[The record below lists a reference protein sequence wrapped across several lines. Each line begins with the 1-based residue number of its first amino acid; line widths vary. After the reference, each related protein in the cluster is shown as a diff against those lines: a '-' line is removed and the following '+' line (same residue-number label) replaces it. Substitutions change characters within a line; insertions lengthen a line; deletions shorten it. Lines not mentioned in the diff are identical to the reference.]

1 VAVDDLLHLATI
13 VTDWMLR
20 DHGVDVESRQT
31 ARPLGMQARS
41 GLAVSIQVLGLFRIT
56 RRELPVSV
64 AWEVKKARDLLKI

>member
-1 VAVDDLLHLATI
+1 VAVDDLLHLAAI

-41 GLAVSIQVLGLFRIT
+41 GLAVSIQVLGLFG
-56 RRELPVSV
+56 
-64 AWEVKKARDLLKI
+64 